1 MWHSADKTCDIE
13 TCDSETHDNETW
25 DTEICVTFAT
35 DTQTSDM

>member
-1 MWHSADKTCDIE
+1 MWHSAGKTCDIE
-13 TCDSETHDNETW
+13 TYDSETHDNETW

>member
-13 TCDSETHDNETW
+13 TYDSETHDNETW